1 MTDAEISKALAL
13 AIGWKSVWT
22 WNEEVLVDYHSK
34 DRCRID
40 SIWRNG
46 RAFDYRDPAVIWPI
60 AERYD
65 CFPLRPFG
73 KCGDAKWLSVTTGFA
88 GQGDT
93 AAKAVALAVIGAHAP
108 K

>member
-1 MTDAEISKALAL
+1 MTDTEISKALAL
-13 AIGWKSVWT
+13 AIGWPESDIDASNSAVHVCFEVATLEYPPT
-22 WNEEVLVDYHSK
+22 WRL
-34 DRCRID
+34 
-40 SIWRNG
+40 
-46 RAFDYRDPAVIWPI
+46 FDYKIPDIIWPI

-93 AAKAVALAVIGAHAP
+93 AAKAVALAVIGTHAP